1 MTEKRSTGSVPN
13 ERRKLQGVAPVFGA
27 LALVAL
33 VAIAALTVGCG
44 GGSGSAANG
53 AGSGASVAKAGVMSA
68 SEAKAFLAAHPEAL
82 VLDVREPSE
91 WTDDLGHIDVAKQI
105 PLGELE
111 SRVGELAAYKD
122 KPVIAVCRVGMRSAR
137 AASYLASQGFTQVSN
152 LNGGMDAWRR
162 AGY

>member
-1 MTEKRSTGSVPN
+1 MAEKRNTALVSN
-13 ERRKLQGVAPVFGA
+13 ERRKLQGVVSALGA
-27 LALVAL
+27 LAMVAMVAL
-33 VAIAALTVGCG
+33 TSGCG
-44 GGSGSAANG
+44 GGAGSTANG
-53 AGSGASVAKAGVMSA
+53 AGSGAPAARAGVMSA
-68 SEAKAFLAAHPEAL
+68 AEAKAFLASHPEAL

-91 WTDDLGHIDVAKQI
+91 WNDDLGHIDVAKQI

-111 SRVGELAAYKD
+111 SRVAELAPYKD

-137 AASYLASQGFTQVSN
+137 AANYLASQGFTQVSN